1 VTPSGEHYD
10 YLTNVL
16 IVNLILCIVKCS
28 PTGVTPS
35 GEHYYQ

>member
-16 IVNLILCIVKCS
+16 VIRSMFCVVKCS

-35 GEHYYQ
+35 GEHCCR